1 MCECIQSEYRKIRTR
16 KIWTLFMQRMFVLN
30 KVSFHNNTVRFEYN
44 SVSLHHYFIIT
55 QFGSNIIQ
63 LVSMFTKGKCRFESR
78 AMKRAEKKQKVE
90 AVTANT
96 KSVGSF
102 FKKSF
107 LTATLWKIQWYP
119 SYHHHQNLKRRWPTK
134 HKRSVVMRGRN
145 IS

>member
-1 MCECIQSEYRKIRTR
+1 MYSVGIQENTDQEKLR
-16 KIWTLFMQRMFVLN
+16 IWTLFMQRIFVLN
-30 KVSFHNNTVRFEYN
+30 KVSFHNNTVRFEHN

-63 LVSMFTKGKCRFESR
+63 LVSMFAKGKCRFESR

-107 LTATLWKIQWYP
+107 NSDTVENTM
-119 SYHHHQNLKRRWPTK
+119 T
-134 HKRSVVMRGRN
+134 SVLSSSEFQAKMTD
-145 IS
+145 